1 MNKDIICDEPD
12 FDPYEEPCDHIA
24 IVSIS
29 QTETQCIDCLR
40 KWPKEPEFKSDFPE
54 YDRG

>member
-1 MNKDIICDEPD
+1 MENEKMNDDEQ
-12 FDPYEEPCDHIA
+12 ECDHIA

-29 QTETQCIDCLR
+29 EIECQCMDCLR
-40 KWPKEPEFKSDFPE
+40 KWKKKPEFKSDYPE